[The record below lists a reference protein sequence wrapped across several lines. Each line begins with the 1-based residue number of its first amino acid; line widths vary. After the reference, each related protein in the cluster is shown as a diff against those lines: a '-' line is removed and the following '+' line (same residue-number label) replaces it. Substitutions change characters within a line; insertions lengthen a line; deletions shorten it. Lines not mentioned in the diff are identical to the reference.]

1 MVGMPTFPKDRQ
13 HFNIAIFVMLRNKQ
27 GEYLLQ
33 QRQNTSFLNGFW
45 DTSASGHLER
55 GETIKECI
63 VREAE
68 EEAGVRVNIDSLKLV
83 HVSQPEL
90 GNWPYIDFVF
100 FSDDFEGEPLTNEAE
115 KVSALEWF
123 KPEDF
128 PENLTL
134 AATAYKN
141 AGFPTDTLSYSFV
154 NEADFERIT
163 GQKYERE
170 P

>member
-1 MVGMPTFPKDRQ
+1 
-13 HFNIAIFVMLRNKQ
+13 MLRNEK

-63 VREAE
+63 VRETE
-68 EEAGVRVNIDSLKLV
+68 EEAGIRVNVDSLKLV
-83 HVSQPEL
+83 HILQPDL
-90 GNWPYIDFVF
+90 VDWPYIDFIF
-100 FSDDFEGEPLTNEAE
+100 FSDDFEGDALTNEVE

-134 AATAYKN
+134 GAHAFKE
-141 AGFPTDTLSYSFV
+141 AGFPTSGLSYSFIT
-154 NEADFERIT
+154 EDDFEKIT
-163 GQKYERE
+163 GQKYEK
-170 P
+170 